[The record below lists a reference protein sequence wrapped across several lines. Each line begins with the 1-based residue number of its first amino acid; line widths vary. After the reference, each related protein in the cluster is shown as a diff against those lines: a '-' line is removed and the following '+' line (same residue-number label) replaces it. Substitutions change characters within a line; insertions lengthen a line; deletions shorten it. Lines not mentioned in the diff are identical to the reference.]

1 MIIWF
6 NSSVWH
12 SLWVLCVPGMGAF
25 VWVVY
30 EAVARKQWYYFF
42 DPKHNSDP
50 RLADAGDF
58 LPLWGR
64 YEGLAKLAITLS
76 AGAIAFLISTLANQH
91 DAQGD
96 FGRKVAAVA
105 PIVVGYFGSAVLF
118 LILFLLWLTYCYE
131 SYCHSAAHDTYR
143 AWKYAL
149 TQCLGWMGFLA
160 FVLGFA
166 WIAANLFS

>member
-12 SLWVLCVPGMGAF
+12 SLWVLCVPGIGAF
-25 VWVVY
+25 VWVLY
-30 EAVARKQWYYFF
+30 EAFARKQWYYFF

-50 RLADAGDF
+50 RLANAGDF
-58 LPLWGR
+58 LPHWGH

-91 DAQGD
+91 EAQTD
-96 FGRKVAAVA
+96 FGRKVAAAA

-160 FVLGFA
+160 FALGFG
-166 WIAANLFS
+166 W